1 MDLHDPRIATPR
13 TLEELKADTL
23 ERVKNNS
30 YPGRGLP
37 IASAEAAMQALNTLN
52 PDDWA
57 AVWIAETDKLM
68 DRAASATNPKTKGDL
83 FKAAYGLY
91 TMGRFPARTTP
102 GKRLAYDKSI
112 ITYLAYTATLP
123 QPMEVVRIPFEGKE
137 IVAYFRKPEGSGPF
151 PLMIQCGGLDYLKEQ
166 IADEALMFTAKGFA
180 VLAMDMPGTGQ
191 APILADVGSERMFSR
206 AFDWAET
213 RAEIDAKKMFMRG
226 VSWGGHWATRVAFA
240 EKDRILGSINH
251 GGAVHHFFSAEWQL
265 KALGTREYLMDLF
278 DARSAIF
285 GVKTLD
291 EFLEYGPRMSMLID
305 DKIDGPCVPML
316 VMNGVKDS
324 QVPIADQLLLIS
336 RGNAKDAWINPKGM
350 HMGFSPG
357 WTAARVDNESSFRGS
372 RAGLSSAAKTR
383 LKQVASRLGVE

>member
-1 MDLHDPRIATPR
+1 VDLHDPRIAPPR
-13 TLEELKADTL
+13 TLEELKADVI
-23 ERVKNNS
+23 ERVKNNG

-37 IASAEAAMQALNTLN
+37 LAHAESAMKALKTLD

-57 AVWIAETDKLM
+57 AVWSAEADRLM
-68 DRAASATNPKTKGDL
+68 DQADATADARSKGDL
-83 FKAAYGLY
+83 LKNAYALY

-112 ITYLAYTATLP
+112 AAYLAYTATLP
-123 QPMEVVRIPFEGKE
+123 QAMEVVHIPFEGKQ

-166 IADEALMFTAKGFA
+166 IADEALLFTAKGFA

-213 RAEIDAKKMFMRG
+213 RPEIDAKKMFMRG

-240 EKDRILGSINH
+240 EKQRILGAINH
-251 GGAVHHFFSAEWQL
+251 GGAVHNFFTPEWQL
-265 KALGTREYLMDLF
+265 KALGTREYLMGLF

-285 GVKTLD
+285 GVRTLD
-291 EFLEYGPRMSMLID
+291 EFLEYGPRMSLLID
-305 DKIDGPCVPML
+305 DKIDGPCAPML

-324 QVPIADQLLLIS
+324 QVPIADQILLIS
-336 RGNAKDAWINPKGM
+336 RGDPKDAWINPKGM
-350 HMGFSPG
+350 HMGFSAE
-357 WTAARVDNESSFRGS
+357 WSSARVNHEIIIPWFRRRIEFSGN
-372 RAGLSSAAKTR
+372 GAASTGGK
-383 LKQVASRLGVE
+383 VAWG

>member
-13 TLEELKADTL
+13 TLDELKADVID
-23 ERVKNNS
+23 RVKNND

-37 IASAEAAMQALNTLN
+37 LAPAESAMKALKSLD

-57 AVWIAETDKLM
+57 AVWIAEADQLQE
-68 DRAASATNPKTKGDL
+68 RAASAADARTRGDL
-83 FKAAYGLY
+83 LKAAYGLY
-91 TMGRFPARTTP
+91 TMGRFPARTSP
-102 GKRLAYDKSI
+102 GKRLAYDKSLAA
-112 ITYLAYTATLP
+112 YLAYTDTLP
-123 QPMEVVRIPFEGKE
+123 QQMEVVRIPFEGKE
-137 IVAYFRKPEGSGPF
+137 IMAYFRKPEGPGPF

-166 IADEALMFTAKGFA
+166 IADEALLFTARGFA

-213 RAEIDAKKMFMRG
+213 RSEIDSTRMFMRG

-240 EKDRILGSINH
+240 EKHRLLGAINH
-251 GGAVHHFFSAEWQL
+251 GGAVHHFFTPEWQL
-265 KALGTREYLMDLF
+265 KALGTREYLMGLF

-291 EFLEYGPRMSMLID
+291 EFLEYGPRMSLLID
-305 DKIDGPCVPML
+305 DKIDGPCAPML

-324 QVPIADQLLLIS
+324 QVPIADQILLLS
-336 RGNAKDAWINPKGM
+336 RGDPKDAWINPRGM
-350 HMGFSPG
+350 HMGFSAD
-357 WTAARVDNESSFRGS
+357 WSAVRVDQEIIIPWFRRRIEFGC
-372 RAGLSSAAKTR
+372 
-383 LKQVASRLGVE
+383 LGGNPPT